1 MMGDVG
7 NGSESTFHKVSFI
20 PVKLHQN
27 SLVQPGYFPKIM
39 LVTQSFNTNIHNQ
52 VCKSLQQL
60 ITLVEQA
67 IGRMMLY
74 SIRAKDSDTYIII
87 LYK

>member
-1 MMGDVG
+1 
-7 NGSESTFHKVSFI
+7 
-20 PVKLHQN
+20 
-27 SLVQPGYFPKIM
+27 M
-39 LVTQSFNTNIHNQ
+39 LVTQSFNSNIHNQ

-60 ITLVEQA
+60 ITVVEQA

-74 SIRAKDSDTYIII
+74 SICAKDSDTYIII